1 VNIQNFPRGQ
11 KAGCKPSSAGGKE
24 RFAGI
29 RIGVDAG
36 GCSGYKYSMN
46 LVHVPDSNDLE
57 LESDG
62 VKVFVDPTSAPLL
75 DGLRL
80 DYVSGLIES
89 GFVFNNPNAKKSCG
103 CGSSFGV

>member
-1 VNIQNFPRGQ
+1 VNIQISQEAKKQVVSLLQPE
-11 KAGCKPSSAGGKE
+11 GKE

-62 VKVFVDPTSAPLL
+62 VKVFVDPRAHPCWT
-75 DGLRL
+75 G
-80 DYVSGLIES
+80 SGSIMS
-89 GFVFNNPNAKKSCG
+89 RA
-103 CGSSFGV
+103 

>member
-1 VNIQNFPRGQ
+1 MNIQISQEAKKQVVSLLQPE
-11 KAGCKPSSAGGKE
+11 GKE

-57 LESDG
+57 LENDG

>member
-1 VNIQNFPRGQ
+1 MNIQLSP
-11 KAGCKPSSAGGKE
+11 KAKEQVASLLQPEGKE
-24 RFAGI
+24 QFAGI

-62 VKVFVDPTSAPLL
+62 VRVFVDPTSAPLL
-75 DGLRL
+75 NGLEL
-80 DYVSGLIES
+80 DYVSSLIES

-103 CGSSFGV
+103 CGSSFGI